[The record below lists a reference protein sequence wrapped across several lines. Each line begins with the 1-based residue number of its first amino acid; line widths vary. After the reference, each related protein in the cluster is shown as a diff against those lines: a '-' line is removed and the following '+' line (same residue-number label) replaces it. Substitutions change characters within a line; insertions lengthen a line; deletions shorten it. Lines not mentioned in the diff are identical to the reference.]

1 MKEWR
6 AWEYL
11 VRRTIIGLER
21 VTKDSEMKWVVT
33 KGNESLSIIP
43 LSSIGDKRRP
53 MWVADRGSEF
63 RMIRMGLDRVW
74 NVNVLTVGSW
84 IKRLGFWV
92 KPSNNFDCFPH
103 NALPQMSS
111 SRNTPGATVFGP
123 GIRGNPPRAVYERL
137 SRRIT
142 RSIATNLPHMPADL
156 TTPYPTA
163 NEVRLR
169 T

>member
-1 MKEWR
+1 MMKEWR

-21 VTKDSEMKWVVT
+21 MTKDSEMKWVVT
-33 KGNESLSIIP
+33 KGNEHLSIIP
-43 LSSIGDKRRP
+43 LSFVGDKRRP

-74 NVNVLTVGSW
+74 NVNVPTIGSLD
-84 IKRLGFWV
+84 KKVRSLSETFQQL
-92 KPSNNFDCFPH
+92 PLLSPLS
-103 NALPQMSS
+103 LPQMST

-137 SRRIT
+137 SRKIT
-142 RSIATNLPHMPADL
+142 
-156 TTPYPTA
+156 
-163 NEVRLR
+163 
-169 T
+169 